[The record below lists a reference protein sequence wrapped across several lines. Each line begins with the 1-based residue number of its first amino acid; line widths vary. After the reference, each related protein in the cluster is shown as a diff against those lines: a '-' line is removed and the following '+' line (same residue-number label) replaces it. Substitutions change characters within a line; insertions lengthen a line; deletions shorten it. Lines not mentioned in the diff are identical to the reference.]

1 MDRLHTTDKM
11 RNDIYLGL
19 QEMAV
24 LVGVCEEGVDKKDEG
39 SGSVS

>member
-1 MDRLHTTDKM
+1 LDRLHTTDKM

-24 LVGVCEEGVDKKDEG
+24 LEYVKKELIKKMRA